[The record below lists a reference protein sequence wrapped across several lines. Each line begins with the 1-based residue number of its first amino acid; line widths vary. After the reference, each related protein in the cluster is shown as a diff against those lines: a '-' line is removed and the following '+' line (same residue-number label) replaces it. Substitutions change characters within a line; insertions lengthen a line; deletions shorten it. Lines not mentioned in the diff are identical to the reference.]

1 MTQQISKLCTEELF
15 TKKNGAKNGLWQNCC
30 RSLFPKNNF
39 WLSLFCFWLIIL
51 NAVLLDFQY
60 LSICNITNSYKFAQQ
75 DKNAKVG
82 SKFGRV
88 LIKTWKL
95 LWTWNFLKMSF
106 PRWKFKS
113 LSWNPSQETRL
124 NQFKSLQSCKFL
136 CDHSQ
141 QHFSNMPPSPFCSKQ
156 PLR

>member
-39 WLSLFCFWLIIL
+39 WQSLFCYWLIIL

-95 LWTWNFLKMSF
+95 LWTWNFLKKCQ
-106 PRWKFKS
+106 KFRKI
-113 LSWNPSQETRL
+113 LFHCFIKWRRNKTFEIASQIRYRVY
-124 NQFKSLQSCKFL
+124 L
-136 CDHSQ
+136 CDLKS
-141 QHFSNMPPSPFCSKQ
+141 FFACD
-156 PLR
+156 L